1 VQNLGPAEGAW
12 QMQEREEGE
21 MSGGFERPD
30 SLVGGPMKMLTR
42 GCLRYDWTR
51 GTGLIYLYIIS
62 AWVQDGLD
70 TIRVLWK
77 ILIIHYIM
85 NFSTA
90 YR

>member
-1 VQNLGPAEGAW
+1 
-12 QMQEREEGE
+12 
-21 MSGGFERPD
+21 
-30 SLVGGPMKMLTR
+30 MKMLTR
-42 GCLRYDWTR
+42 VCLRYDWTR

-85 NFSTA
+85 DFSTA